1 MDDDVDGNS
10 ARVVEMRNACKI
22 L

>member
-1 MDDDVDGNS
+1 MGDDVEGNS